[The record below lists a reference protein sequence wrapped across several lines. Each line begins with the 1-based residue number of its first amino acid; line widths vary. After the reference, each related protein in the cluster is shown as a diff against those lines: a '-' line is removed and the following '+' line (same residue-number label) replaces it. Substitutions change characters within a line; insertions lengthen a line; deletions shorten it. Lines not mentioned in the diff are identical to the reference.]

1 MDNYDYYGNYKNK
14 DEYPLFTVN
23 DLQKK
28 AKSREINRNKIY
40 FSIAKRCFD
49 KIKETSEND
58 ETNCFFRI
66 PEYIPGYPLF
76 NMTECVLYL
85 LNLLQEKGFK
95 CRYVDSYVIYITW
108 TLPKKEYKAIEDKK
122 PVMNNNINNN
132 PLNEIHLKYKPVEGN
147 SFKDFIPRK
156 KF

>member
-14 DEYPLFTVN
+14 DEYPLFSVN

-28 AKSREINRNKIY
+28 AKSRETNRNKIY
-40 FSIAKRCFD
+40 FSIAKKCFD

-58 ETNCFFRI
+58 ETNCFFKI

-76 NMTECVLYL
+76 NMTECVFYL
-85 LNLLQEKGFK
+85 LNLLQEKGFST
-95 CRYVDSYVIYITW
+95 RYVDKFILYITW
-108 TLPKKEYKAIEDKK
+108 TISKKEYKAIEDKK
-122 PVMNNNINNN
+122 PFVQNS
-132 PLNEIHLKYKPVEGN
+132 PLNNIHLKYKPIEGN